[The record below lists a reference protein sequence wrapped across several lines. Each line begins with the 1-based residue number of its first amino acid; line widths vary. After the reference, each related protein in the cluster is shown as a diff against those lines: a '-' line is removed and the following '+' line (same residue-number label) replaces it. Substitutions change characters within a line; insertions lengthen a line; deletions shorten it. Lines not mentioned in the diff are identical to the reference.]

1 MDKKETKQ
9 INHGKGNTNINIDQ
23 LLITIEDGK
32 EVNARVFF
40 DSFVNALQNYDKYL
54 IEQLGDKIIV
64 NKTNKEEDFSASKIL
79 KSLLTIGM
87 PLDAAFSVFENSI
100 TNLVKQHVEGK
111 KFETKEIR
119 KIVCESIQSC
129 DLRNYAPSQIQIWS
143 QKYVRKYGRNNQV
156 VKIQYDNGSTTDIS
170 MEFLKQFVD
179 DLILS
184 ISPNISAK
192 KISSNSR
199 KDIAECVLDFVNSC
213 DVYIIRYEVLKS
225 IILEIA
231 LQPPHPWFINET
243 TKSSIIN
250 YDSKQIKVN
259 LTKANNYFNNNV
271 SIVPQSILM
280 EIIHH
285 ASSMILS
292 KYDFFLGCN
301 DLSSLYLLESLMNEL
316 INTPYEDILFEE
328 YPINKLLPDI
338 TKVGIEYESY
348 FNLIKYI
355 SSKVN
360 TSAINTVDFSRKVNE
375 FGKFSLKIIENLSS
389 IEFEKFFTEPW
400 EKYTTQE
407 VLNNIRLFMNIAF
420 GNNEIKPKETEDKQN
435 FFWYRLRKFKS
446 NVFSEVK
453 NNFFVFFGENKSN
466 DLKAFERFKQQNV
479 KMGCNLILIVSE
491 EIDTCE
497 FLRKLILKK
506 LDESHC
512 ADGLVI
518 INLDK
523 EMLKEIYWSNNPPKC
538 FEDILL
544 RNFLY

>member
-1 MDKKETKQ
+1 MDKKEIKQ
-9 INHGKGNTNINIDQ
+9 INHGEGNTNINIDQ
-23 LLITIEDGK
+23 LSITIGDGK
-32 EVNARVFF
+32 EVNASDFF
-40 DSFVNALQNYDKYL
+40 GSFVNALQNYDEYL
-54 IEQLGDKIIV
+54 IEKLGEKIIV

-119 KIVCESIQSC
+119 RIVCESIQSC

-184 ISPNISAK
+184 ISPNISVK

-213 DVYIIRYEVLKS
+213 DVYIIRYEVLRS

-250 YDSKQIKVN
+250 YDSKQLKVN
-259 LTKANNYFNNNV
+259 LTKANHYFSSNV
-271 SIVPQSILM
+271 RIVPQSILM

-292 KYDFFLGCN
+292 EYDFFLGCN

-316 INTPYEDILFEE
+316 INIPYEDILLEE
-328 YPINKLLPDI
+328 FPINKLLPDI
-338 TKVGIEYESY
+338 TKVGIDYEEY

-360 TSAINTVDFSRKVNE
+360 TSALNTADFSRKVNE

-389 IEFEKFFTEPW
+389 TEFEKFFTERW
-400 EKYTTQE
+400 ENYSVQDILK
-407 VLNNIRLFMNIAF
+407 NIRLFMNVSF
-420 GNNEIKPKETEDKQN
+420 GNNEIKSKEMESKQN

-453 NNFFVFFGENKSN
+453 SNFFVFYGENKNS
-466 DLKAFERFKQQNV
+466 DLNSFERFKEQNV
-479 KMGCNLILIVSE
+479 KMGCNLIIIISE
-491 EIDTCE
+491 ENDTSD
-497 FLRKLILKK
+497 FLRKSVLKK
-506 LDESHC
+506 LNESHC

-523 EMLKEIYWSNNPPKC
+523 EMLKEIYWSNNPPKF